1 MELREWSRPIS
12 KGVNLGGGSLQGE
25 VFNVNLGW
33 GGALPPR
40 KVLDFMSSE
49 IIFRVFYCIV

>member
-1 MELREWSRPIS
+1 MEIRQWSRPIS

-25 VFNVNLGW
+25 VFNVNLRS
-33 GGALPPR
+33 GALPPR